1 MANMGRWEPNAR
13 ERLELAAL
21 ELFRERGYDS
31 TTVAEIATRAGLT
44 KRSFFRHFA
53 DKRELLFSG
62 QELLVQLI
70 AEAVGG
76 APASAT
82 PLDAITAALV
92 ALDPIFDDERRAL
105 ARERQVIIA
114 DNVEL
119 RERELLKH
127 TTLTTAM
134 AVALRERGEP
144 GPVANLAAEFGGLA
158 LNIAFTRWIEPT
170 GEQDF
175 AALARQAVDELRAT
189 TAALG

>member
-1 MANMGRWEPNAR
+1 MGRWEPNAR

-62 QELLVQLI
+62 QELIVQLI
-70 AEAVGG
+70 ADAIIG
-76 APASAT
+76 APSSAT

-92 ALDPIFDDERRAL
+92 AFDSIFDGERRAL
-105 ARERQVIIA
+105 ARERHAIIA

-134 AVALRERGEP
+134 ARALRERGEP
-144 GPVANLAAEFGGLA
+144 EAVANLAAEFGGLA
-158 LNIAFTRWIEPT
+158 LNIAFARWIEPT
-170 GEQDF
+170 AEKDF
-175 AALARQAVDELRAT
+175 APLARQAVDELRAT

>member
-1 MANMGRWEPNAR
+1 MGRWEPNAR

-92 ALDPIFDDERRAL
+92 ALDSIFDDDRRAL

-134 AVALRERGEP
+134 AGALRERGEP

-158 LNIAFTRWIEPT
+158 MNIAFTRWIEPT